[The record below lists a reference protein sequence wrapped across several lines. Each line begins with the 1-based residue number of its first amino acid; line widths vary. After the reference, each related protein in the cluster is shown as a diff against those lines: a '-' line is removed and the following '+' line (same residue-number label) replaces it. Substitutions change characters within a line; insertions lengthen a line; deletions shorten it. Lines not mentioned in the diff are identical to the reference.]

1 MYSAEDI
8 FQLLKDRME
17 EGLFESFPMLSPTT
31 LGNPTPLYD
40 SNGRHCYWLIPFLLK
55 NKVRGSA
62 IIDLSGKLQSHG
74 VLSPNLTDETR
85 LMEQSFFESVPEK
98 TLEEIRQRYKGYEL
112 STPIFSYD
120 VNPRKWGWYLVLERE
135 NAKPIQVFI
144 GPQGFYEKKDLPD
157 RE

>member
-8 FQLLKDRME
+8 FQLMKDRVK
-17 EGLFESFPMLSPTT
+17 EGLTESFPMLSPTT
-31 LGNPTPLYD
+31 MGKPTPLYD
-40 SNGRHCYWLIPFLLK
+40 SNGRQDYWLIPFLLK

-62 IIDLSGKLQSHG
+62 IVDLSGKLHSHG
-74 VLSPNLTDETR
+74 VISPNLTDETR

-98 TLEEIRQRYKGYEL
+98 TLEEIKQLYKGYEL
-112 STPIFSYD
+112 SIPIFSYD

-135 NAKPIQVFI
+135 NSQPIGIFI
-144 GPQGFYEKKDLPD
+144 GPQGFYEKRDLAD